1 MIRALAALALLSA
14 GPAFACT
21 CDPKVVAGLYTKPET
36 AATALLGAAEGEVFR
51 VEASW
56 TVYTS
61 AVALPRPSTCSLR
74 PAPGRRLI
82 LLSVSPLSSFGE
94 GKRSP
99 SVCDSILLEP
109 AKAEKAVRRLVPKD
123 NGGYHFGYNPSW
135 GWCRADKDC
144 VVSPGVC
151 GGVDAVHKRSK
162 AEHDAWRTRTAP
174 RANCVAGTPPSNP
187 TARCVDSFCAV
198 AQ

>member
-1 MIRALAALALLSA
+1 MIRALVALALLASR
-14 GPAFACT
+14 PAFACT
-21 CDPKVVAGLYTKPET
+21 CDPKVVADLYAKPES
-36 AATALLGAAEGEVFR
+36 AATALLGKAEGELFR

-56 TVYTS
+56 TEYAS

-74 PAPGRRLI
+74 PAPGQRLI
-82 LLSVSPLSSFGE
+82 LLSVSPLAAFGE
-94 GKRSP
+94 GKLSP

-109 AKAEKAVRRLVPKD
+109 AKAEKAVRRLAPKE

-144 VVSPGVC
+144 VPTPGVC
-151 GGVDAVHKRSK
+151 GGMDAVNVRSK

-174 RANCVAGTPPSNP
+174 RVNCISGVPPKNP
-187 TARCVDSFCAV
+187 SAKCIDSFCVV